1 MIFPFHWQCPYIP
14 MCPLSLSYVL
24 HSPTPFIIGT
34 YQHSIVSHLL
44 CFTSYHQVH
53 SHSEHGAVIG
63 GPSCHDTLICTPC
76 MNETLYSWTFNFHK
90 VVRQQNSGAVE
101 DFILPNSAVYLQI
114 QKWKNYRNWSTFAKV
129 IVKIK
134 VAWCMH
140 MSHGVFIACCYGMKC
155 CFEKVIFF
163 QMMSPIT
170 LDPGYEL
177 QRCDLGLCAKSCHL
191 MSHHFGRDR
200 RYMLIWQS
208 VI

>member
-129 IVKIK
+129 IVKNKSGMVHAYVPWCIYSLLLWHEMLFWKSNFLPNDVPYYIRPRLWVTK
-134 VAWCMH
+134 VW
-140 MSHGVFIACCYGMKC
+140 
-155 CFEKVIFF
+155 
-163 QMMSPIT
+163 
-170 LDPGYEL
+170 PG
-177 QRCDLGLCAKSCHL
+177 
-191 MSHHFGRDR
+191 
-200 RYMLIWQS
+200 S
-208 VI
+208 VCKILPSYVAPFR